1 MREHSHK
8 TTYFKPLLV
17 KKFSELSRQLL
28 TRMWGGICRADRHRQ
43 YSPANKV
50 GRVCCGTCRI
60 QLQRPP
66 VLRQNPLP
74 FARKVSRT
82 RCTASGKRHLPQIL
96 PFPSTGPHSFFAY
109 SVNSPMIQI
118 VYRLQG
124 GVFCTLRRILSPNC
138 LL

>member
-8 TTYFKPLLV
+8 TTCFKPLLV

-28 TRMWGGICRADRHRQ
+28 TRMWGGMRQADRHRQ

-74 FARKVSRT
+74 FTRKVGRM
-82 RCTASGKRHLPQIL
+82 RCAASGKRHLPQIL
-96 PFPSTGPHSFFAY
+96 PFPSTGTHSFFVY
-109 SVNSPMIQI
+109 SVNSSMIQI

-138 LL
+138 QL